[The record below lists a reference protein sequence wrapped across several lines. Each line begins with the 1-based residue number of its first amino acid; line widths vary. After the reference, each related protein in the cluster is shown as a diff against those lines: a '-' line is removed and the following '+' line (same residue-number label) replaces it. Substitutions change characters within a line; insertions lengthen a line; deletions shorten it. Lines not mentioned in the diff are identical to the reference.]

1 MTRVQQIQRWRR
13 YRRAR
18 GGPRV
23 GRWLVIF
30 AVAVLAFNV
39 IAFFTMAFG
48 AVTSAA
54 AVYSYFAQGL
64 PDPSAIQ
71 TEQVKYETV
80 KIYDRTGQHLL
91 YESIDPRPFRGDR
104 TYLAIGQIPET
115 VRDATIALEDR
126 SFYTNIG
133 VDVRGLGRA
142 FLSNLRGQGVQ
153 GASTITQQM
162 VKMVLIDPTQ
172 RYERSYA
179 RKIKEAIMAVEI
191 TRKYPGRAGK
201 DRILEWYLNYNFYGN
216 AAYGIEA
223 AARVYYDKTVADL
236 TVDEVAVLAAIPQ
249 YPGLNPIQEPAD
261 AYRRQRKVL
270 NSMLDAG
277 YLTQEQVN
285 DTTRYFNTRLLNEL
299 VKAGQLSEADV
310 QLVAM
315 GDRPATARALNAL
328 VKADYI
334 SQGEADTAKKLSGSL
349 WQYVREFAEQRFEVP
364 PDAPHFALNVLQQ
377 LQDRY
382 NTPEQPYFIWEN
394 GLKVYT
400 TLDWDLQV
408 WAECAARS
416 HIASMRQQTPKLCQA
431 GLANFPP
438 IPQITQ
444 PGYAFDHEVTNAAV
458 VAIRPNTGEILVMVG
473 SLDYFDKNID
483 GQVNVSLASRQ
494 PGSSFKP
501 YTYLT
506 AFETGNF
513 APASMAMDVRTV
525 FPDPGN
531 PPYTPEN
538 YDRKYHGPLTLRQ
551 ALQRSYNI
559 PAVWLMQQVG
569 VSNVIRRARQLGLS
583 SLNRELN
590 SYGLSL
596 TLGGGEVALVDHTY
610 AFSVFANGGVMAGAP
625 VPSARQRPGYR
636 KLDPV
641 YILQVQDKDGVT
653 LDQYTQP
660 STEQVVKPALDY
672 MLVNVLTD
680 PGPRSGVF
688 GATSQYLVLPDR
700 PVGAKTGTTNSYVDG
715 WAIGFTPQLAVG
727 IWTGNSDNKPMKLS
741 DGSITAAPIF
751 NSVLK
756 KGMEGLPVQ
765 KWQEPPGLEHIT
777 VCYPSGL
784 APTSD
789 CKASTTDLFLT
800 GKAPKQ
806 PDNWYQAFDINR
818 ENGKRASI
826 CTPPE
831 LVERR
836 IYEVYPANAADYVRA
851 NGISQP
857 PTEID
862 GPCGGQEVAGDVA
875 ISEPLIGARLKG
887 KVVIKGNARGGNFRA
902 YKVEVAAE
910 AKSNEWIP
918 IGGEHGNQVSNG
930 DLETWDTTGF
940 EGLYTLRLV
949 VLGNDGSTQ
958 VNEFRVVVDNTPP
971 KVEIVHPQDRGQYI
985 MEDDELVSITADAQ
999 DAWEMDRVEFYLDSV
1014 KIGES
1019 TVAPYS
1025 IRWTIAMSDVLPVFG
1040 PTIKETRP
1048 ITNPD
1053 GTIGLQEVT
1062 VQETKVEDYKRPDGS
1077 KGQRTIWI
1085 GESGRG
1091 VIVDSGVITET
1102 HTIKVKAFDRA
1113 GNEVESKPVQIG
1125 VGHKPKPKKTSWL
1138 ADGAQWSGVRRQAS
1152 GGWPDSVRDAPVVL
1166 NTVAHYSGFEALA
1179 GWVGVGRNRL
1189 KL

>member
-1 MTRVQQIQRWRR
+1 MTRTQQIQRWRR
-13 YRRAR
+13 YRRAK
-18 GGPRV
+18 GGPRI

-30 AVAVLAFNV
+30 AVAVLAANV
-39 IAFFTMAFG
+39 IAVFTLAFG
-48 AVTSAA
+48 AVTSVA

-104 TYLAIGQIPET
+104 TYLPIDQIPEM
-115 VRDATIALEDR
+115 VRNATIALEDR
-126 SFYTNIG
+126 SFYSNIG

-142 FLSNLRGQGVQ
+142 FLSNVRGQNVQ

-162 VKMVLIDPTQ
+162 VKMVLIDPRE

-179 RKIKEAIMAVEI
+179 RKIKEAIMAIEI
-191 TRKYPGRAGK
+191 TRKYPGKAGK

-216 AAYGIEA
+216 AAYGVEA

-236 TVDEVAVLAAIPQ
+236 TTDEIAVLAAIPQ
-249 YPGLNPIQEPAD
+249 YPGLNPIQEPGD

-270 NSMLDAG
+270 NAMLDAG
-277 YLTQEQVN
+277 YLTQAQVN
-285 DTTRYFNTRLLNEL
+285 GATRYFNTRLLNEL
-299 VKAGQLSEADV
+299 VKDGHLSETDV
-310 QLVAM
+310 PLVAM
-315 GDRPATARALNAL
+315 GDKPATARALNAL

-334 SQGEADTAKKLSGSL
+334 SQTEADAAKKLSGSL
-349 WQYVREFAEQRFEVP
+349 WQYVRESAEQRYEVP

-377 LQDRY
+377 LQDQY
-382 NTPEQPYFIWEN
+382 NTPEQPFYIWEN

-400 TLDWDLQV
+400 TLDWDLQMH
-408 WAECAARS
+408 AECAARS
-416 HIASMRQQTPKLCQA
+416 HIASMRRQTPKPCQN
-431 GLANFPP
+431 GMENFPP
-438 IPQITQ
+438 IPQLSQ
-444 PGYAFDHEVTNAAV
+444 PGYSFDHEVTNASV
-458 VAIRPNTGEILVMVG
+458 VAMRPNTGEVLAMVG
-473 SLDYFDKNID
+473 SLDYFDKAID
-483 GQVNVSLASRQ
+483 GQVNVALASRQ

-506 AFETGNF
+506 AFDSGNF
-513 APASMAMDVRTV
+513 SPSSMAMDVRTV

-538 YDRKYHGPLTLRQ
+538 YDRKYHGPQTLRQ

-569 VSNVIRRARQLGLS
+569 ISNVIKKARQLGLN

-610 AFSVFANGGVMAGAP
+610 AFSVFANNGVMAGKP
-625 VPSARQRPGYR
+625 VPQERQRPGYR

-641 YILQVQDKDGVT
+641 YVLQVQDKDGKV
-653 LDQYTQP
+653 LDEYRQP
-660 STEQVVKPALDY
+660 STEQVVKPAADY

-680 PGPRSGVF
+680 PAPRSGVF

-700 PVGAKTGTTNSYVDG
+700 PVGAKTGTTNSFVDG
-715 WAIGFTPQLAVG
+715 WTLGFTPQLAVG
-727 IWTGNSDNKPMKLS
+727 VWTGNSDNKPMKLS

-765 KWQEPPGLEHIT
+765 TWTQPPGLERVT
-777 VCYPSGL
+777 VCSPSGL
-784 APTSD
+784 LPTPDCKGSTSD
-789 CKASTTDLFLT
+789 FFLA

-806 PDNWYQAFDINR
+806 QDNWYQAVDINR
-818 ENGKRASI
+818 ENGKRASV

-836 IYEVYPANAADYVRA
+836 TYEVYPSNAADYVRA
-851 NGISQP
+851 NGIPQP

-875 ISEPLIGARLKG
+875 IGEPWIGARLKG
-887 KVVIKGNARGGNFRA
+887 RVPIKGNARGGNFRA
-902 YKVEVAAE
+902 YKVEVASE
-910 AKSNEWIP
+910 SKPNDWIP

-930 DLETWDTTGF
+930 ELEAWDTAGF
-940 EGLYTLRLV
+940 EGLYTLRLTM
-949 VLGNDGSTQ
+949 LGNDGSAQT
-958 VNEFRVVVDNTPP
+958 NDIRVVVDNTPP
-971 KVEIVHPQDRGQYI
+971 KVEIVHPKTGDRYV
-985 MEDDELVSITADAQ
+985 MEDDEMVSITADAQ
-999 DAWEMDRVEFYLDSV
+999 DAWEMDRVEFYLDNT
-1014 KIGES
+1014 KLGES

-1025 IRWTIAMSDVLPVFG
+1025 LRWTITMSNVMPALGPRITAM
-1040 PTIKETRP
+1040 RP

-1053 GTIGLQEVT
+1053 GTVGEKEVV
-1062 VQETKVEDYKRPDGS
+1062 VQETKVEKYKRPDGS
-1077 KGQRTIWI
+1077 TGERTVWLT
-1085 GESGRG
+1085 ESGRG
-1091 VIVDSGVITET
+1091 AIIDSGVVTET

-1113 GNEVESKPVQIG
+1113 GNEVESKPVTIW
-1125 VGHKPKPKKTSWL
+1125 VGHKPKQPKPTSWL
-1138 ADGAQWSGVRRQAS
+1138 EPLMADERRRTKDEEPPTPPAIGARPPVAFLRPSANDLTAGSG
-1152 GGWPDSVRDAPVVL
+1152 
-1166 NTVAHYSGFEALA
+1166 
-1179 GWVGVGRNRL
+1179 
-1189 KL
+1189 